1 MLGVIRIFLSTSG
14 RTKWAV
20 LISLLVAGIVEG
32 FGLAAL
38 LPLLSLVLGDGQV
51 DDSRMSQIV
60 TEILDTIGLQ
70 PSLEVLLVI
79 VVLGIVTKSLLV
91 IIAMRNVGY
100 AVADVAAN
108 VRTRLIGGL
117 MRAKWEYFTRQPV
130 GRIANAVSLDSTR
143 SGRAYL
149 LAAEFISMALRTWVY
164 VVLAILV
171 SWKLALAGLALGLTV
186 ALLLGTF
193 VRKAKRAGR
202 RQRQRTEELVTLLSD
217 TLHSI
222 KPLKAM
228 SRQEHF
234 AGFLAKKIG
243 SLRKALRRQA
253 VNKYMLKN
261 LQEPLFVLILAIAFY
276 LTQTHLTIEIPEL
289 IVMAVLLQKLAVA
302 IHDVQSNLQKAV
314 IIESSFWSVHKLVDE
329 ASDESERHR
338 GTVQPTLEKGC
349 RLEDVSF
356 SFGDRQ
362 ILDNITVDVP
372 ADKLLVITGPS
383 GAGKTTVTDLLL
395 GLYNPSR
402 GRVLV
407 DGVPLDS
414 LDVQAW
420 RSMVGYVPQDLNL
433 FHDTIFLNVT
443 LGDPSISEKDV
454 QEALELAGVWDYVA
468 SLPEGMM
475 TVVGERGSKLSGG
488 QRQRISLARALVSK
502 PRLLILDEV
511 TSALDPETELAICEN
526 VRKLAGRLTIVAITH
541 RSAWVTVA
549 DSVYHLEPAAAGYG
563 DAA

>member
-1 MLGVIRIFLSTSG
+1 MLGVIKIFLSTSG
-14 RTKWAV
+14 RTKWTV

-32 FGLAAL
+32 VGLAAL
-38 LPLLSLVLGDGQV
+38 LPLLSIVLGDGQV
-51 DDSRMSQIV
+51 DDSQMSQIV
-60 TEILDTIGLQ
+60 TETLNSVGLE
-70 PSLEVLLVI
+70 PNLEVLLTV
-79 VVLGIVTKSLLV
+79 VVLGIMAKSLLV
-91 IIAMRNVGY
+91 IIAMRHVGF

-108 VRTRLIGGL
+108 IRTRLIGGL
-117 MRAKWEYFTRQPV
+117 MRAKWEYFTSQPV
-130 GRIANAVSLDSTR
+130 GRIANSVSLDSTR

-217 TLHSI
+217 TITSI

-234 AGFLAKKIG
+234 AGFLNKKIG

-253 VNKYMLKN
+253 INKYMLKN

-276 LTQTHLTIEIPEL
+276 LTQTQLTIEIPEL

-314 IIESSFWSVHKLVDE
+314 IIESSFWSVQKLVKEALDE
-329 ASDESERHR
+329 GEEHV
-338 GTVQPTLEKGC
+338 GTTPPSLEKGC
-349 RLEDVSF
+349 RLENVSF
-356 SFGDRQ
+356 SFGNRQ
-362 ILDNITVDVP
+362 ILNNISIDVP

-395 GLYNPSR
+395 GLYSPDQ
-402 GRVLV
+402 GRVSV
-407 DGVPLDS
+407 DGVPLEK

-443 LGDPSISEKDV
+443 LGDPSITEKDA

-475 TVVGERGSKLSGG
+475 TVAGERGSKLSGG

-511 TSALDPETELAICEN
+511 TSALDPETEIAICEN

-549 DSVYHLEPAAAGYG
+549 DSVYNLEPVEAGFD

>member
-1 MLGVIRIFLSTSG
+1 MLGVIKIFLSTSG
-14 RTKWAV
+14 RTKWTV
-20 LISLLVAGIVEG
+20 LVSLLISGIVEG
-32 FGLAAL
+32 IGLAAL
-38 LPLLSLVLGDGQV
+38 LPLLSLVLGNGQV
-51 DDSRMSQIV
+51 DDSRVTRIV
-60 TEILDTIGLQ
+60 TESLEHIGLT
-70 PSLEVLLVI
+70 PNLEVLLSI
-79 VVLGIVTKSLLV
+79 VVSGIVLKSLLV
-91 IIAMRNVGY
+91 IIAMRHVGY
-100 AVADVAAN
+100 AVADVAAD

-149 LAAEFISMALRTWVY
+149 LAAEFISMAMRTCVY
-164 VVLAILV
+164 LVLAILV
-171 SWKLALAGLALGLTV
+171 SWKLAVAGLVLGLSV
-186 ALLLGTF
+186 ALALGTF
-193 VRKAKRAGR
+193 VRRAKRAGR

-228 SRQEHF
+228 SRQEYF
-234 AGFLAKKIG
+234 ASFLRKKIG

-253 VNKYMLKN
+253 LNKYMLKN

-276 LTQTHLTIEIPEL
+276 LTQTHFTIDVPEL
-289 IVMAVLLQKLAVA
+289 IVMAVLLQKMAVA
-302 IHDVQSNLQKAV
+302 IHDVQGNLQKAV

-329 ASDESERHR
+329 ASEESERHA
-338 GTVQPTLEKGC
+338 GVIQPTLEKGC
-349 RLEDVSF
+349 RLDHISF
-356 SFGDRQ
+356 SLENRL
-362 ILDNITVDVP
+362 ILDDVTIDVP
-372 ADKLLVITGPS
+372 VGKLLVITGPS
-383 GAGKTTVTDLLL
+383 GAGKTVVTDLLL
-395 GLYNPSR
+395 GLYEPDQ
-402 GRVLV
+402 GQVYV
-407 DGVPLDS
+407 DGVPLS
-414 LDVQAW
+414 ELSVQAW

-443 LGDPSISEKDV
+443 LGDPSITEKEA
-454 QEALELAGVWDYVA
+454 QEALQLAGVWDDVS

-488 QRQRISLARALVSK
+488 QRQRVSLARALVSK

-511 TSALDPETELAICEN
+511 TSALDPDNEQAICEN

-541 RSAWVTVA
+541 RPAWVTVA
-549 DSVYHLEPAAAGYG
+549 DSVYHLKPVATGYD